1 MGWVGRIVYL
11 AIIVVEAL
19 VMSGPLWVTP
29 VGPLPL
35 TAAA

>member
-1 MGWVGRIVYL
+1 
-11 AIIVVEAL
+11 VEAL